1 MPFVTRAKSTLIA
14 WLAAFTMIAAIVPS
28 SITPA
33 QAAPPEYDALIPA
46 LQDQTAERFDDRLIR
61 YDIAIRFRPESNRI
75 TGDMTVTIPN
85 FTGQPLDDV
94 AFRLFPNAAYYGEGY
109 LLIRSVTVDGTEV
122 EPSRDSTGTSLFVP
136 LTRPLMPGASTTIA
150 LSFRTVIPENSRGTY
165 GIFNHHLGTD
175 DWVLA
180 DWHPIV
186 AGWDAEL
193 GWRTDPPTA
202 HGDPTY
208 ADIGLYDINVTL
220 PDRYSVVATGV
231 EKAVELLSDG
241 LQSISIVTGPSR
253 DLTLVISDELV
264 PLEGTFGESTVRVW
278 TYPAAESQTAAE
290 WVLTESVAALDA
302 WGARYGIFP
311 GIELDLVATPVQQS
325 VLGVSWTGLVM
336 LSDALMLIDTGWIDS
351 SPDTAR
357 FAIVHEI
364 GHQWW
369 GNMIGANSNDHPFM
383 VEGLTNA
390 LSVEIASEIYGAD
403 AAIAM
408 LDSQIAG
415 RFRQALTQ
423 NGDGIVDTPAGSEDL
438 NGPGRAAL
446 AYGKGALGFLAI
458 RLAMGDDAWHAAMED
473 FADTYLYDNA
483 EPADLLA
490 MLIAYAPDGV
500 DVPAIWHHWFEEA
513 TATTAEIDA
522 LAAGIAARLRG

>member
-1 MPFVTRAKSTLIA
+1 MVPASRPRTPISDCPMTESPLPPLLQPLTIRGRTLK
-14 WLAAFTMIAAIVPS
+14 
-28 SITPA
+28 
-33 QAAPPEYDALIPA
+33 
-46 LQDQTAERFDDRLIR
+46 
-61 YDIAIRFRPESNRI
+61 NRI
-75 TGDMTVTIPN
+75 VISPMCQHAG
-85 FTGQPLDDV
+85 
-94 AFRLFPNAAYYGEGY
+94 R
-109 LLIRSVTVDGTEV
+109 DGFAT
-122 EPSRDSTGTSLFVP
+122 
-136 LTRPLMPGASTTIA
+136 
-150 LSFRTVIPENSRGTY
+150 
-165 GIFNHHLGTD
+165 
-175 DWVLA
+175 
-180 DWHPIV
+180 DWHLV
-186 AGWDAEL
+186 HYGKFVL
-193 GWRTDPPTA
+193 G
-202 HGDPTY
+202 G
-208 ADIGLYDINVTL
+208 
-220 PDRYSVVATGV
+220 
-231 EKAVELLSDG
+231 
-241 LQSISIVTGPSR
+241 
-253 DLTLVISDELV
+253 
-264 PLEGTFGESTVRVW
+264 
-278 TYPAAESQTAAE
+278 AAL
-290 WVLTESVAALDA
+290 VLTESTAALDA

-390 LSVEIASEIYGAD
+390 LSVEIAAEIYGAD